1 VVNKPDLGP
10 EHWAAAAAAAA
21 AAGGECRCGGSG
33 KNGAAACSK
42 HGRGGGGGEAE
53 LQRQC
58 RCCAKEGALKS
69 HDGPSFFAVP
79 GNHDWIDGLDCF
91 QRHIQHKGW
100 IGGWLMPQ
108 VRWQAGGQAGRQA
121 AMCTSSS
128 CAHSLLCSLRAQA
141 CYLSTVADR
150 LLPPPYQPAAT
161 MRACL
166 PARLQEKSYFAVRL
180 PHGWWLFGLDLAL
193 VDDIDMCQ
201 YRWVGGRY
209 AGSTGGEGSRTG
221 EGIW

>member
-1 VVNKPDLGP
+1 MLPLPPLPLPPADETFEQRLFGPYQDAFPPPSHVHPGHLVVNKPDLGP

-121 AMCTSSS
+121 GSNVHKQQL
-128 CAHSLLCSLRAQA
+128 CA
-141 CYLSTVADR
+141 
-150 LLPPPYQPAAT
+150 
-161 MRACL
+161 
-166 PARLQEKSYFAVRL
+166 
-180 PHGWWLFGLDLAL
+180 
-193 VDDIDMCQ
+193 
-201 YRWVGGRY
+201 
-209 AGSTGGEGSRTG
+209 
-221 EGIW
+221 